1 MMAQMGGEQM
11 KRIALAVLL
20 WLTATAAAAQG
31 YPSRAVTIVVPFPPG
46 GLIDLVARIIQPKLQ
61 AELGQPV
68 VVENRSGAGGTLGAE
83 AVTRA
88 APDGYT
94 LLLANPSLALVQHIY
109 PKLNFRPLEDLAYVG
124 RYGSVPNVLVVRPN
138 LPVKDVAG
146 LIDYAKKNPG
156 KLNYASNGY
165 GTSPQM
171 SMELFKSMTGTFI
184 LHIPFRGSGPAVASV
199 LAGETD
205 LMFDNLPPVLPQI
218 KAGKMRALAVTT
230 LERSAVM
237 PELPTLDELGL
248 KGYDVSA
255 WFGLAAP
262 AATPRDVV
270 MRLNQALNKV
280 SSDPQVREALVAR
293 GATVVQGTPE
303 AFTAFVRAE
312 SEKWAPIVKRAN
324 IVAE

>member
-1 MMAQMGGEQM
+1 M
-11 KRIALAVLL
+11 KRIAIAVLL
-20 WLTATAAAAQG
+20 WMSATAAAAQG
-31 YPSRAVTIVVPFPPG
+31 YPSRPVTVVVPFPPG
-46 GLIDLVARIIQPKLQ
+46 GLIDIVARIIQPRLQ

-68 VVENRSGAGGTLGAE
+68 IVENRSGAGGTLGAE
-83 AVTRA
+83 AVARA

-94 LLLANPSLALVQHIY
+94 LLLANPSLSLAQHIY
-109 PKLNFRPLEDLAYVG
+109 PKLNFRPLDDLAYIG

-138 LPVKDVAG
+138 LPVKTVVE
-146 LIDYAKKNPG
+146 LVEYAKKNPG

-184 LHIPFRGSGPAVASV
+184 LHIPFRGSGPAVASL

-218 KAGKMRALAVTT
+218 KAGRMRALAVTS
-230 LERSAVM
+230 LERSPVM
-237 PELPTLDELGL
+237 PDLPTLNESGL
-248 KGYDVSA
+248 KGYEVTA

-262 AATPRDVV
+262 AAVPRDVV

-303 AFTAFVRAE
+303 DFAAFVRAE
-312 SEKWAPIVKRAN
+312 SGKWAPVVKRAG